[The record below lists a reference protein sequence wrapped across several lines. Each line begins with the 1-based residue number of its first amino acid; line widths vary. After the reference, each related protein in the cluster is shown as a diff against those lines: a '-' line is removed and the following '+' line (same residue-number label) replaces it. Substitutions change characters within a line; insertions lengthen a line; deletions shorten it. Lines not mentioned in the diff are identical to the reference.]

1 MTTACLAW
9 ANGSRG
15 FGLSR
20 SLRSHIFPH
29 ILPHIRRL
37 IRPLLPLLALVLCA
51 LVTACASLPPPVPVP
66 PTRAVADYAATPLGT
81 ITRKVLPPDG
91 RSGFRLLP
99 YGPTSFATRIELA
112 RLATRSIDVQ
122 YYLLAG
128 DNTGRALMGA
138 LRDAAGRGVRV
149 RLLVDDLY
157 TTGEDD
163 LLLAL
168 ASYPNVEVRLFNP
181 FPAGR
186 GSDLT
191 RFVASGF
198 DFARVNRRMHN
209 KLFVADNAA
218 AVAGGRNMADEY
230 VMNAAGSNFVDMDVF
245 AAGPVARDLS
255 DEFDHYWNSE
265 VVYPVGRIAG
275 SALSTAQL
283 RQKFDALVADA
294 RPPQAPRIPADG
306 KIHDP
311 QPDEPA
317 ELPLDLVPM
326 MNLPFELAAREL
338 SPLLWARAR
347 VLFDPLTKTEGLN
360 ERRNSLE
367 GTVTEGVIRWFRTAR
382 HSIKM
387 VSPYFV
393 PSEASVASLAGAQ
406 AEGVNVTLLTNSLA
420 STDEPWV
427 YVGYW
432 PHIHEL
438 LKAGVGIYELSPT
451 LSVKRGKLGIFGH
464 RTGALHMK
472 NGIVDQKEV
481 FLGSMNLDPRSARLN
496 TELGLIIESP
506 EMAQQLQGFA
516 DAGSSYRLRLDA
528 AGKGVEWVELD
539 NDGKET
545 AYDVPPETTA
555 WQRFKLRL
563 IAPFIP
569 LNEL

>member
-1 MTTACLAW
+1 M
-9 ANGSRG
+9 
-15 FGLSR
+15 
-20 SLRSHIFPH
+20 
-29 ILPHIRRL
+29 
-37 IRPLLPLLALVLCA
+37 LVLA
-51 LVTACASLPPPVPVP
+51 MLMTACASLPPQVPTQPVGAI
-66 PTRAVADYAATPLGT
+66 TDFSATPLGT
-81 ITRKVLPPDG
+81 LTQKVLPPDS

-99 YGPTSFATRIELA
+99 YGPTSFATRMALA
-112 RLATRSIDVQ
+112 RLATRSLDVQ

-138 LRDAAGRGVRV
+138 LRDAALRGVRV

-168 ASYPNVEVRLFNP
+168 ASYPNVQVRLFNP

-186 GSDLT
+186 GSDVT
-191 RFVASGF
+191 RFVSSGF

-245 AAGPVARDLS
+245 AAGPVVRDLS
-255 DEFDHYWNSE
+255 SEFDHYWNSE
-265 VVYPVGRIAG
+265 VVYPVERIA
-275 SALSTAQL
+275 STSLTQAQL
-283 RQKFDALVADA
+283 RQKFDTRVADA

-306 KIHDP
+306 RIHDP
-311 QPDEPA
+311 QPDEPVA
-317 ELPLDLVPM
+317 LPLDLVPM
-326 MNLPFELAAREL
+326 MNLPFELADRAL
-338 SPLLWARAR
+338 SPLLWADAR
-347 VLFDPLTKTEGLN
+347 VLFDPLSKTLGLN
-360 ERRNSLE
+360 ERENSLK
-367 GTVTEGVIRWFRTAR
+367 GTVTEGVIRWFHTAR
-382 HSIKM
+382 SSIKM

-393 PSEASVASLAGAQ
+393 PSDASVASLAGAQ
-406 AEGVNVTLLTNSLA
+406 AEGVSVTLLTNSLA

-472 NGIVDQKEV
+472 NGIVDRKQV

-496 TELGLIIESP
+496 TELGLIIDSA
-506 EMAQQLQGFA
+506 EMARQLDSFA

-528 AGKGVEWVELD
+528 SGKNVEWIEQD

-545 AYDVPPETTA
+545 VYDVPPETTA

-563 IAPFIP
+563 VAPFIP

>member
-1 MTTACLAW
+1 MVTACW
-9 ANGSRG
+9 AE
-15 FGLSR
+15 
-20 SLRSHIFPH
+20 P
-29 ILPHIRRL
+29 RRA
-37 IRPLLPLLALVLCA
+37 LLAAMA
-51 LVTACASLPPPVPVP
+51 LALSLLMSACASLPPPVPTP
-66 PTRAVADYAATPLGT
+66 PVSAIADFSATPLSA
-81 ITRKVLPPDG
+81 ITQKVLPPDD

-112 RLATRSIDVQ
+112 GLATRSLDVQ

-128 DNTGRALMGA
+128 DNTGRALMRA
-138 LRDAAGRGVRV
+138 LRDAAQRGVRV

-168 ASYPNVEVRLFNP
+168 ASYPNVQVRLFNP
-181 FPAGR
+181 FPGGR
-186 GSDLT
+186 GSDVT
-191 RFVASGF
+191 RFISSGL
-198 DFARVNRRMHN
+198 DFSRVNRRMHN

-245 AAGPVARDLS
+245 AAGPVVRDLS
-255 DEFDHYWNSE
+255 NEFDHYWNSE
-265 VVYPVGRIAG
+265 VVYPVGRIAH
-275 SALSTAQL
+275 SALTVAQL
-283 RQKFDALVADA
+283 QQNFEQRTAAAK
-294 RPPQAPRIPADG
+294 PPQAPRIPADG
-306 KIHDP
+306 KIENP
-311 QPDEPA
+311 AADEPA
-317 ELPLDLVPM
+317 ALPLDLVPM
-326 MNLPFELAAREL
+326 MNLPFELAERQL

-360 ERRNSLE
+360 ERENSLK

-382 HSIKM
+382 SNIKM

-393 PSEASVASLAGAQ
+393 PSDASVASLAQAQ
-406 AEGVNVTLLTNSLA
+406 ADGVSVAVLTNSLA

-438 LKAGVGIYELSPT
+438 LKSGVTIYELSPT

-472 NGIVDQKEV
+472 NGIVDHRQV

-496 TELGLIIESP
+496 TELGLIIDSA
-506 EMAQQLQGFA
+506 EMALQLESFA

-528 AGKGVEWVELD
+528 TGRGVEWVEQD
-539 NDGKET
+539 ADGKET

-555 WQRFKLRL
+555 WQRLRL
-563 IAPFIP
+563 RLMAPFIP
-569 LNEL
+569 VDEL

>member
-1 MTTACLAW
+1 MTTACW
-9 ANGSRG
+9 ADASRRDRQG
-15 FGLSR
+15 AFRAHVWG
-20 SLRSHIFPH
+20 
-29 ILPHIRRL
+29 
-37 IRPLLPLLALVLCA
+37 RPLLAAWMLVLSM
-51 LVTACASLPPPVPVP
+51 LMTACASLPPQVQTQPASAI
-66 PTRAVADYAATPLGT
+66 TDFQATPLGALT
-81 ITRKVLPPDG
+81 QKVLPPES

-99 YGPTSFATRIELA
+99 YGPTSFATRMALA
-112 RLATRSIDVQ
+112 RLATRSLDVQ

-138 LRDAAGRGVRV
+138 LRDAALRGVRV

-168 ASYPNVEVRLFNP
+168 ASYPNVQVRLFNP

-186 GSDLT
+186 GSDVT
-191 RFVASGF
+191 RFVSSGF

-245 AAGPVARDLS
+245 AAGPVVRDLS
-255 DEFDHYWNSE
+255 SEFDHYWNSE
-265 VVYPVGRIAG
+265 VVYPVERIA
-275 SALSTAQL
+275 STSLTQAQL
-283 RQKFDALVADA
+283 RQKFDTRVADA

-306 KIHDP
+306 RIHDP
-311 QPDEPA
+311 QPDEPVA
-317 ELPLDLVPM
+317 LPLDLVPM
-326 MNLPFELAAREL
+326 MNLPFELADRAL
-338 SPLLWARAR
+338 SPLLWADAR
-347 VLFDPLTKTEGLN
+347 VLFDPLSKTLGLN
-360 ERRNSLE
+360 ERENSLK
-367 GTVTEGVIRWFRTAR
+367 GTVTEEVIRWFHTAR
-382 HSIKM
+382 SSIKM

-393 PSEASVASLAGAQ
+393 PSDASVASLAGAQ
-406 AEGVNVTLLTNSLA
+406 AEGVSVTLLTNSLA

-472 NGIVDQKEV
+472 NGIVDRKQV

-496 TELGLIIESP
+496 TELGLIIDSA
-506 EMAQQLQGFA
+506 EMARQLDSFA

-528 AGKGVEWVELD
+528 SGKNVEWIEQD

-545 AYDVPPETTA
+545 VYDVPPETTA

-563 IAPFIP
+563 VAPFIP

>member
-1 MTTACLAW
+1 MTTGCNAAT
-9 ANGSRG
+9 GSGQCAR
-15 FGLSR
+15 L
-20 SLRSHIFPH
+20 
-29 ILPHIRRL
+29 LP
-37 IRPLLPLLALVLCA
+37 RPLLAVLALL
-51 LVTACASLPPPVPVP
+51 LSLLMTACASLPAPVPEP
-66 PTRAVADYAATPLGT
+66 PTNAIADHAGTPIDA
-81 ITRKVLPPDG
+81 ITRKVLPPQAQDS

-99 YGPTSFATRIELA
+99 YGPTSFATRMALA
-112 RLATRSIDVQ
+112 RLATRSLDVQ

-128 DNTGRALMGA
+128 DNTGRALMGE
-138 LRDAAGRGVRV
+138 LRDAALRGVRV

-186 GSDLT
+186 GSDVT
-191 RFVASGF
+191 RFIGSGL

-245 AAGPVARDLS
+245 AAGPVVRDLS
-255 DEFDHYWNSE
+255 GEFDHYWNSE
-265 VVYPVGRIAG
+265 VVYPVGRIAR
-275 SALSTAQL
+275 SRLDTAQL
-283 RQKFDALVADA
+283 QQRFDALVASA
-294 RPPQAPRIPADG
+294 TPPQAPLIPPDGRIRNPAAG
-306 KIHDP
+306 
-311 QPDEPA
+311 EPA

-326 MNLPFELAAREL
+326 MNLPFELASREL
-338 SPLLWARAR
+338 SPLLWADAR
-347 VLFDPLTKTEGLN
+347 VLYDPLSKTLGVN
-360 ERRNSLE
+360 EREHSLK
-367 GTVTEGVIRWFRTAR
+367 GTVTEGVIQWFRTAR
-382 HSIKM
+382 HEIKM

-393 PSEASVASLAGAQ
+393 PSDATVANLAEAQ
-406 AEGVNVTLLTNSLA
+406 ALGVNIKILTNSLA

-438 LKAGVGIYELSPT
+438 LKAGVSIYELSPT

-472 NGIVDQKEV
+472 NGIVDRKQV

-496 TELGLIIESP
+496 TELGLIIDSA
-506 EMAQQLQGFA
+506 EMAQQLEGFA

-528 AGKGVEWVELD
+528 SGRGVEWVEQD
-539 NDGKET
+539 GDGKET

-555 WQRFKLRL
+555 WQRFRIRL

-569 LNEL
+569 VNEL